1 MSVVFLIH
9 HIEDESFEPLRV
21 CSDMLCA
28 MYGYHLRNVDQV
40 GDLLK
45 LSREPYANLDE
56 ALVDPRFAGWT
67 WVFLDPNG
75 ATALEDFTHPADD
88 VVYVFGGDI
97 DGFDRD
103 VSLLPGATIQLKS
116 VYPETHKH
124 HALACVST
132 VATHRFY
139 QVDIANAGV
148 MVDPLAAKP

>member
-28 MYGYHLRNVDQV
+28 MYGYHLRIVDQV

-45 LSREPYANLDE
+45 LSREPYADLDE
-56 ALVDPRFAGWT
+56 ALTDPRFAGWT
-67 WVFLDPNG
+67 WVFFDPDGN
-75 ATALEDFTHPADD
+75 TALEDFTHPADD

-103 VSLLPGATIQLKS
+103 VALLPGETIQLKS
-116 VYPETHKH
+116 VHSQTYQH

-148 MVDPLAAKP
+148 MNDPMVAKP

>member
-28 MYGYHLRNVDQV
+28 MYGYHLRVVDQV

-45 LSREPYANLDE
+45 LSREPYADLDE
-56 ALVDPRFAGWT
+56 ALADSRFAGWA

-75 ATALEDFTHPADD
+75 DTALEDFTHPADR

-97 DGFDRD
+97 DGFDRVVGD
-103 VSLLPGATIQLKS
+103 LPGATIQLKS
-116 VYPETHKH
+116 VYPKIHQH

-139 QVDIANAGV
+139 QIDIARAGI
-148 MVDPLAAKP
+148 MVDPLVSKP